1 MEQPK
6 ECIVLADIIHYILTQ
21 SWYSVCIMKVP
32 LSFFITCTHC
42 PYTICA
48 AMLHGQAF
56 SPPGLWMPSV
66 SCCKKIHISTS
77 VLITRLYLQL
87 CVQNV
92 PWYEIMKWSFTGRKR
107 NWIYTHTQGIYIYMV
122 QLNVVSHRAD
132 KQERGAVNGSK
143 TVTCASGSP
152 QLLNVLPVLFLTSL
166 GKKSERHFWTTK
178 CCLATT
184 TLLEVKVTTPHS
196 RPTTPQQKINALDSD
211 FDPAWKP
218 GMTKMYSHCG
228 SFFIYF
234 STVNREEYEM

>member
-1 MEQPK
+1 MDRL
-6 ECIVLADIIHYILTQ
+6 LAPQASGCHRCHAARKYTFLHPSSSLDFTCNYVCKMYHDMR
-21 SWYSVCIMKVP
+21 SWNDH
-32 LSFFITCTHC
+32 LLAGRETGFTH
-42 PYTICA
+42 T
-48 AMLHGQAF
+48 H
-56 SPPGLWMPSV
+56 
-66 SCCKKIHISTS
+66 
-77 VLITRLYLQL
+77 
-87 CVQNV
+87 
-92 PWYEIMKWSFTGRKR
+92 
-107 NWIYTHTQGIYIYMV
+107 THTQGICIYMV